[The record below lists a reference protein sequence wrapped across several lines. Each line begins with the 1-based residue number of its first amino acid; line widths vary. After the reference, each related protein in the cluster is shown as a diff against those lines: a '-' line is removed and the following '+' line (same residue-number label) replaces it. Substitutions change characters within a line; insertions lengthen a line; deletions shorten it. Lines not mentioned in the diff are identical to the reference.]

1 MKSGTGPA
9 LASVG
14 PDMKHF
20 AGPHSAACA
29 KVMEEGHQ
37 IIMIEIMSDVKERG
51 PKRLCQPGGVWELAC
66 SVSPLQQRLF
76 LSVPYGHLRST

>member
-37 IIMIEIMSDVKERG
+37 IIMIGVCKSY
-51 PKRLCQPGGVWELAC
+51 GGGSSNHNDRNHE
-66 SVSPLQQRLF
+66 
-76 LSVPYGHLRST
+76 